1 MYVHGK
7 KKIISKSLPIPSP
20 TEGSNVAVSVGG
32 QWISIADFQDKKE
45 FIKYGYDEL
54 DSVYAPLN
62 KIHSLMKPIK
72 LKLKN
77 SNGEYVD
84 NHPILDRL
92 KTPNDRQTWSDILGF
107 YIGFKKTT
115 GNFYLFA
122 ERVSEE
128 GEPIGLY
135 VLPSQYTE
143 VIVNKNNTIY
153 NPTLDGYKLTFNNYN
168 LKFRKEDVVHISET
182 NLNVSND
189 ASLFYGQS
197 PLRPLARKLRTN
209 NGTLTSAIKL
219 LENGGAQGMLTPHSF
234 VVKEDAPEVT
244 EEFLTN
250 LKRSFRDQ
258 YQGENNAGSVILTS
272 LPMQWSDIGMSLVDM
287 QLFDVDK
294 LTYKSVCNILGLK
307 DVLFNNDDSSTYNNV
322 RQASQDAYLQVVI
335 PEYQELIDKL
345 NNWLLPMYQGTE
357 GWSLCLDYDE
367 IPEIQSYRLEQS
379 QAYAPFMQSMTDNEV
394 RAKILGLDPKDSS
407 EEGFEYVDYPI
418 SERMVMSQL
427 RFYDNGQSEQTSE

>member
-1 MYVHGK
+1 MKLFGYDIGIK
-7 KKIISKSLPIPSP
+7 KSLVIPDR
-20 TEGSNVAVSVGG
+20 EEANNVAISVNGN
-32 QWISIADFQDKKE
+32 WVSIADISNKKE
-45 FIKYGYDEL
+45 FIKYGFDEL
-54 DSVYAPLN
+54 DSVYAPIN

-72 LKLKN
+72 VRLKN
-77 SNGEYVD
+77 SEGEYVD
-84 NHPILDRL
+84 KHPILDIL
-92 KTPNDRQTWSDILGF
+92 KDPNSRQTWNDILGY

-122 ERVSEE
+122 EKVGSQVT
-128 GEPIGLY
+128 GLY

-143 VIVNKNNTIY
+143 VLVSKLGTVY
-153 NPTLDGYKLTFNNYN
+153 NPQLEGYKMTFNSIN
-168 LKFRKEDVVHISET
+168 LKFLAEDVAHISET
-182 NLNVSND
+182 NLSISSD
-189 ASLFYGQS
+189 ADMFYGQS

-209 NGTLTSAIKL
+209 NGVLTSAIKL

-250 LKRSFRDQ
+250 LKSSFREQ
-258 YQGENNAGSVILTS
+258 YQGEGNAGSVILTS
-272 LPMQWSDIGMSLVDM
+272 LPMQWMDIGMNMVDM

-345 NNWLLPMYQGTE
+345 NNWLLPMYEGVE
-357 GWSLCLDYDE
+357 GWELCLDYND

-379 QAYAPFMQSMTDNEV
+379 QAYAPFMDSMTDNEV
-394 RAKILGLDPKDSS
+394 RTQILGLDPKDSN

-418 SERMVMSQL
+418 SERKVMSQL
-427 RFYDNGQSEQTSE
+427 RFYDNGQSNETGE